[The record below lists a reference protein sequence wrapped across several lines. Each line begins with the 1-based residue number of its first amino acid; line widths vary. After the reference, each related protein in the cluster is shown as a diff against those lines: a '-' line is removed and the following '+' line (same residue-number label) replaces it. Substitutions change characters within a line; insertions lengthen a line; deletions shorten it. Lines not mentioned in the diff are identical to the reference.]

1 MTTDITILESKYR
14 EFKHEFAQ
22 DDVDHLLEANSKLE
36 AEIKRLRK
44 DKEQLHEQLCL
55 IKKFSDGLWDRLRLD
70 I

>member
-14 EFKHEFAQ
+14 EFSHEFVQ
-22 DDVDHLLEANSKLE
+22 DDVDRLLEANSKLE

-44 DKEQLHEQLCL
+44 DKEHLHEQLCL